1 MALHDA
7 SQDDT
12 HIPPTTGQEQPLSGD
27 HQATALPID
36 PDPAAQAVTDTALK
50 DTVPPPESSTTQPN
64 PTPLAEPLA
73 PPESSTTGEM
83 HQPDLLPDAPTDET
97 LLPDQQSTIA
107 STSASE
113 DTPEGPSDQ
122 QSTIASIS
130 VSGDVQE
137 EEGPVALPS
146 TQTSQP
152 AKPTQR
158 ARLDRTAVLAL
169 CLALVLLLL
178 GSGGLVYDLAYYR
191 PNQIILGATATTN
204 ALATGTVNDLQ
215 TQIAGDDATST
226 SLAQAADRVHQNI
239 YQSATGGTP
248 FLADSLNHQSSMQ
261 WDEYSDPGQDFC
273 GFKDGSYHDKEIAVH
288 FFNPCG
294 EVGKGFGNFALQVDM
309 TILAGDDGGI
319 MFRGHDGF
327 FYYFEIDL
335 SGDYSFNL
343 YDYKKSNT
351 AQRLDTGSTGYM
363 QSGNT
368 QANEI
373 TLIAEEHTFYIYVNQ
388 HFIESVTDSSYQS
401 GWLGWVADSY
411 QSPTD
416 VAFSNLK
423 IWLF

>member
-1 MALHDA
+1 MASHDA

-12 HIPPTTGQEQPLSGD
+12 HIPPMTSQEQPLSED
-27 HQATALPID
+27 HQASVLPVD
-36 PDPAAQAVTDTALK
+36 PDPTAQAATDAAHT
-50 DTVPPPESSTTQPN
+50 DMIPSPESSTTQPV
-64 PTPLAEPLA
+64 PTAPAEPPA
-73 PPESSTTGEM
+73 SPESSTTDEM
-83 HQPDLLPDAPTDET
+83 YQPDLLPDAPTSET
-97 LLPDQQSTIA
+97 LLSDEHTE
-107 STSASE
+107 STSAL
-113 DTPEGPSDQ
+113 EGTQEEEKPSDE
-122 QSTIASIS
+122 QSTTESTSA
-130 VSGDVQE
+130 SGDVQE
-137 EEGPVALPS
+137 EEEPGALPS
-146 TQTSQP
+146 TQTGQP
-152 AKPTQR
+152 AQR
-158 ARLDRTAVLAL
+158 TRLDRTAVLAL

-178 GSGGLVYDLAYYR
+178 GSGGLVYNLAYYR

-204 ALATGTVNDLQ
+204 ALATGTANDLQ

-226 SLAQAADRVHQNI
+226 AFAQDSDRVYQNI

-248 FLADSLNHQSSMQ
+248 FLADSLSRQSSMQ
-261 WDEYSDPGQDFC
+261 WDEYSDHGQDFC
-273 GFKDGSYHDKEIAVH
+273 GFKGGSYHDKEIAVH

-309 TILAGDDGGI
+309 TILSGDDGGI

-343 YDYKKSNT
+343 YDYKKSNI
-351 AQRLDTGSTGYM
+351 AQQLDTGSTGYM

-388 HFIESVTDSSYQS
+388 HFIERVTDNSYQS